1 MGGVFG
7 KKAGKKKKKRSE
19 KQGGISD
26 QDRAVLDLKNARDRL
41 KRFQAKLEAEAA
53 QLTATAAKLLKAGK
67 RDRALLAIKTRRFR
81 ETKVDDID
89 GQLLKLEELVSTI
102 EWESQQVD
110 VVQALRAGTDAL
122 NALHADAL
130 RPDKVADLMDDT
142 ADALATEREI
152 SAMLAGAGLDGAEEA
167 ALLAEL
173 EGLSAASVD
182 VALPDL
188 PAAPTTA
195 IKDAAEVAD
204 ADAAGEV
211 ARAPRVAVPA

>member
-7 KKAGKKKKKRSE
+7 KKGGKKKKKRSE

-41 KRFQAKLEAEAA
+41 KKFQAKLEAEAA
-53 QLTATAAKLLKAGK
+53 QLTATASKLLKAGK

-195 IKDAAEVAD
+195 IKDDAEVAD
-204 ADAAGEV
+204 ADAAGDV